1 MEGGMDNWN
10 EIRAWRKATRTRLLE
25 ERTALSLDERSELT
39 AALADCL
46 RTEMPAALRR
56 SVGFYWPLKGEPDLR
71 PFVRELIAL
80 GTEAAL
86 PVVVVKNQPL
96 EFWRWEPATK
106 LTRQS
111 VWGIPIPAE
120 RVAAQPAVLLAPV
133 VGFDEAGYRLGY
145 GGGYYDRTLAS
156 LSPQPFVIGVGYEL
170 GRLATIHPQPHDIP
184 MDLIV
189 TEAGVLQG
197 AAALERRAAQ
207 GEAYQEV

>member
-1 MEGGMDNWN
+1 MKDWN
-10 EIRAWRKATRTRLLE
+10 EIRAWRKGERSRLIAERAGLSLATRT
-25 ERTALSLDERSELT
+25 ALTE
-39 AALADCL
+39 ALADRL
-46 RTEMPAALRR
+46 RAESPAGLRR

-71 PFVRELIAL
+71 PFVRAL
-80 GTEAAL
+80 VEAGAEAAL

-96 EFWRWEPATK
+96 EFWRWTPAAK

-120 RVAAQPAVLLAPV
+120 RVPAQPEVLLAPV

-156 LSPQPFVIGVGYEL
+156 LDPQPFVIGVGYEL

-189 TEAGVLQG
+189 TEARVLQG
-197 AAALERRAAQ
+197 AAALARRAARREKM
-207 GEAYQEV
+207 GSDPIF